1 MREEEDRGGRGR
13 VKEEVVVVTW
23 SFQGMSMGERGKR
36 KVRAVAEFARKQGWD
51 VVLLS
56 EDRGCEEGA
65 GGEVGKVEGGEKGA

>member
-1 MREEEDRGGRGR
+1 MREEEERGARGR

-23 SFQGMSMGERGKR
+23 NVQGMSMGERGKR

-56 EDRGCEEGA
+56 EVRAESCGA
-65 GGEVGKVEGGEKGA
+65 T